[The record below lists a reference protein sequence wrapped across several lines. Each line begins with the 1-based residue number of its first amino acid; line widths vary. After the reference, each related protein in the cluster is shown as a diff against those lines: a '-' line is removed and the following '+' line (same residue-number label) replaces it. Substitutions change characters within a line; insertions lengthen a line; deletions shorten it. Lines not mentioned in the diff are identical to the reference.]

1 MSKEKIYIFDTTL
14 RDGAQTEGV
23 DFSIEDKNKIAK
35 VKVVKRIRYFPNQGI
50 DITKD
55 SNAAEYVMSV
65 NGGKRIIPTFIIDS
79 KIYTNPGIQEL
90 SKLIMQ

>member
-1 MSKEKIYIFDTTL
+1 
-14 RDGAQTEGV
+14 
-23 DFSIEDKNKIAK
+23 
-35 VKVVKRIRYFPNQGI
+35 
-50 DITKD
+50 
-55 SNAAEYVMSV
+55 MSV

>member
-1 MSKEKIYIFDTTL
+1 MRIKMYSADWCSDC
-14 RDGAQTEGV
+14 RV
-23 DFSIEDKNKIAK
+23 AK
-35 VKVVKRIRYFPNQGI
+35 KYLDDQLVEYELI

-79 KIYTNPGIQEL
+79 KIHTNPGIQEL
-90 SKLIMQ
+90 SKLIIQ